1 MKSCQIYFLLVIF
14 LSINLFVHAGLHQRK
29 LLQKLFSSYDPTER
43 PVENDNENLNISI
56 GIAIQQIVEL
66 DEKQQMLVFSGWLD
80 MSWNDYNLKWNPSD
94 FGNISVISV
103 MSDKVWVPDL
113 VLYNSAGDSFDPKSD
128 VNAVVYSNGEVSYLP
143 PGMFRSTCQIEIDQ
157 FPFDEQFCK
166 LKFGSWT
173 YDTTTVDLKNKS
185 DSAQLDSYVENGE
198 WALNNVLSYSEAIK
212 YECCPTKYPFV
223 MFVIH
228 IRRRTL
234 YFIFNLVFPCVL
246 ISLMS
251 ILGFCLPPDSGEKI
265 GLEITTLLSIMFFLQ
280 LLTTIVPESSISIP
294 KIALYFSSIM
304 VISTLSVIT
313 NVCVLVLHH
322 KNIKIQE
329 PMPAWIEKYICCYL
343 AKILWMERPADGE
356 DEDEDDDD
364 YSSQPQSITMNEDY
378 HSLGNKPSKG
388 ILTNNRFK
396 HKNEQMGLST
406 YQPNSILIKRE
417 NSNLSHADALAD
429 NLLHCSKS
437 ELNAYKK
444 IIGSILKELSK
455 LTQKIKDDD
464 DDEAKELNWKFA
476 AMVIDR
482 LCMIF
487 FIVSTFGCTVGILLT
502 SPNFFKFK

>member
-1 MKSCQIYFLLVIF
+1 MKLCNLYIVIIF
-14 LSINLFVHAGLHQRK
+14 ILISIKLTRAGIHQRK
-29 LLQKLFSSYDPTER
+29 LLEKLFSNYDPTER

-80 MSWNDYNLKWNPSD
+80 MNWLDYSLRWNPAD

-103 MSDKVWVPDL
+103 MSERIWIPDL
-113 VLYNSAGDSFDPKSD
+113 VLYNSAGDSFDPKSP
-128 VNAVVYSNGEVSYLP
+128 VNAVLSYTGMVSYLP

-157 FPFDEQFCK
+157 FPFDEQKCR

-185 DSAQLDSYVENGE
+185 DSAQLDTYVENGE
-198 WALNNVLSYSEAIK
+198 WFLSSVVSYAESLK

-223 MFVIH
+223 MFIIN

-234 YFIFNLVFPCVL
+234 YFIFNLVFPCML

-280 LLTTIVPESSISIP
+280 LLTTIVPESSLSIP

-322 KNIKIQE
+322 KNVKIQE
-329 PMPAWIEKYICCYL
+329 PMPNWVNKYICGYL
-343 AKILWMERPADGE
+343 AKALWMERP
-356 DEDEDDDD
+356 DDDD
-364 YSSQPQSITMNEDY
+364 GDDDENDCEENSN
-378 HSLGNKPSKG
+378 SLVEEYGSYGKNQYTKG

-396 HKNEQMGLST
+396 QHNEQMSLAQ
-406 YQPNSILIKRE
+406 YHPNKGSLKRE
-417 NSNLSHADALAD
+417 SSNLSYAD
-429 NLLHCSKS
+429 NLAENLLSCNKS

-444 IIGSILKELSK
+444 IIGSILKELGK

-482 LCMIF
+482 LCMVF
-487 FIVSTFGCTVGILLT
+487 FIVSTLLATFGILFT
-502 SPNFFKFK
+502 APNFFKLR